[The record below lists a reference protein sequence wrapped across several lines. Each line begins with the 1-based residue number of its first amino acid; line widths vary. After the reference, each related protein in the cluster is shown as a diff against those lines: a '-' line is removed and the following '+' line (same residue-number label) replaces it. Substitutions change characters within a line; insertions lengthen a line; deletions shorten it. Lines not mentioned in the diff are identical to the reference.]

1 MNTLEL
7 QFINELKRLNL
18 RRLDVADH
26 LDISYETL
34 KRKLSNPGSFKLIEV
49 RKLKELDINIKFL
62 NYE

>member
-7 QFINELKRLNL
+7 EFINELKRLNL

-26 LDISYETL
+26 LGFSYETL
-34 KRKLSNPGSFKLIEV
+34 KRKLQDPGRFKLVELK
-49 RKLKELDINIKFL
+49 KLKELNINLKLL